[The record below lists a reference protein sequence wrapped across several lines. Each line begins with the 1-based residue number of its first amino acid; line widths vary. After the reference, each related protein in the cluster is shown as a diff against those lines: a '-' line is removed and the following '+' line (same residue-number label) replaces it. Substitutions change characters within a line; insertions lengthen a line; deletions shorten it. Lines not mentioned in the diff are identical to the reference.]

1 MDIQS
6 FLFKAVVFAIV
17 VTSCIALY
25 KYKGFP
31 LVLGIAAWFLY
42 FTFIEQT
49 GILSLL
55 RWYPD
60 QNRYFLFH
68 IGNIGEAIIL
78 LLMYREIFKKYVKKT
93 EKYVYRKIFV
103 ILIAM
108 FALFAVASA
117 IWWQPLG
124 IYPSYTRVVL
134 SVIIVLLNILYIYK
148 YTVHEPIPRT
158 GLELANYQRSK
169 ISLFWIT
176 TGLLLFHSVS
186 VMRYMFVNVLREELS
201 KEAYT
206 NISNVQAVFAIILYV
221 FIAIGFIKAKRI
233 VIVDEHGNK
242 VDEKKLK

>member
-1 MDIQS
+1 MDIQ
-6 FLFKAVVFAIV
+6 LFVSI
-17 VTSCIALY
+17 IALCVMLWAFCTALD
-25 KYKGFP
+25 KYKNAPSVLKKATWYLFVI
-31 LVLGIAAWFLY
+31 LVGQAAMFSVLWYRKQNEYSLY
-42 FTFIEQT
+42 
-49 GILSLL
+49 
-55 RWYPD
+55 
-60 QNRYFLFH
+60 H
-68 IGNIGEAIIL
+68 IGFVLEAITL

-103 ILIAM
+103 VLIVAFVV
-108 FALFAVASA
+108 FAIVNA

-124 IYPSYTRVVL
+124 IYPSYARVVL
-134 SVIIVLLNILYIYK
+134 SVMIVTLNILYIYK

-158 GLELANYQRSK
+158 GLELVNYQRSK

-242 VDEKKLK
+242 VDEKKLQ

>member
-1 MDIQS
+1 MDTQSIIFSSVLFSMTVAFVTGSYKCKYYPLVLKATIAYLFVMVAVQTPILIMWYQRQDRS
-6 FLFKAVVFAIV
+6 FLFN
-17 VTSCIALY
+17 L
-25 KYKGFP
+25 GFM
-31 LVLGIAAWFLY
+31 L
-42 FTFIEQT
+42 
-49 GILSLL
+49 
-55 RWYPD
+55 
-60 QNRYFLFH
+60 
-68 IGNIGEAIIL
+68 EAITL

-93 EKYVYRKIFV
+93 EKYAYRKIFV
-103 ILIAM
+103 VLIVV
-108 FALFAVASA
+108 FVLFAIANA

-124 IYPSYTRVVL
+124 VYPSYARVVL
-134 SVIIVLLNILYIYK
+134 SVMIVLLNILYIYK

-158 GLELANYQRSK
+158 GLELVNYQRSK

-221 FIAIGFIKAKRI
+221 FITIGFIKAKRI
-233 VIVDEHGNK
+233 VIVDEQGNK